1 MGQVRRAKRGNGC
14 VRARPKGQRTIW
26 ELRYP
31 AGKTSDGK
39 RRVCTCTFRGT
50 ETAAHAELRRLL
62 TEVDKGLHVDPS
74 KLTVGEYL
82 DRWLTDWA
90 AANLSPKSLERYT
103 ELLRLHA
110 KPHIGRHKLQKLQIL
125 DLTQLYAKLLKGE
138 DEGDGLSP
146 ATVGYVHRVIHN
158 ALQQAV
164 LWKLIQSNPA
174 ALAEPPRT
182 ESKEIE
188 ILAPAAVTA
197 VLAALKERDIYP
209 IVVTALGTG
218 MRRGEILALRWKDVD
233 LTRNAMGQLRVEQSL
248 EQTKAG
254 GLRFKP
260 PKTKHG
266 RRRISLPDY
275 LVAELRRHWKS
286 QQEQRL
292 LLGLGKIP
300 DSGLVFGTVDDTPR
314 KPNSLTTEWRRF
326 VKAVKDVPSV
336 SFHALRHT
344 HASQLIASGMDVLTI
359 SRRLGHSS
367 AMVTLNIYGHLFP
380 DSDDRAAKALDAA
393 FSSAQTENLSGL
405 DR

>member
-1 MGQVRRAKRGNGC
+1 
-14 VRARPKGQRTIW
+14 
-26 ELRYP
+26 
-31 AGKTSDGK
+31 
-39 RRVCTCTFRGT
+39 
-50 ETAAHAELRRLL
+50 
-62 TEVDKGLHVDPS
+62 
-74 KLTVGEYL
+74 
-82 DRWLTDWA
+82 
-90 AANLSPKSLERYT
+90 
-103 ELLRLHA
+103 LLRLHA
-110 KPHIGRHKLQKLQIL
+110 KPHIGGHKLQKLQIL

-146 ATVGYVHRVIHN
+146 ATVGYVHRVLHN

-174 ALAEPPRT
+174 VLAEPPRT
-182 ESKEIE
+182 EAKEIE
-188 ILAPAAVTA
+188 ILAPRAVTA

-233 LTRNAMGQLRVEQSL
+233 PDAERHGAIAGRAVL

-275 LVAELRRHWKS
+275 WWRSFRTHWKA

-300 DSGLVFGTVDDTPR
+300 DAGLVFGTVDDTP
-314 KPNSLTTEWRRF
+314 
-326 VKAVKDVPSV
+326 
-336 SFHALRHT
+336 
-344 HASQLIASGMDVLTI
+344 
-359 SRRLGHSS
+359 
-367 AMVTLNIYGHLFP
+367 
-380 DSDDRAAKALDAA
+380 
-393 FSSAQTENLSGL
+393 ENPIL
-405 DR
+405 